1 MAAKGG
7 LQGGENMKSNAE
19 LVDYLSGIIKS
30 KEGEVHTQTK
40 HINEVLTRE
49 RELKDKLGK
58 LEFLYE
64 LDPNKPLIKYD
75 SKTLAQPQQN

>member
-1 MAAKGG
+1 
-7 LQGGENMKSNAE
+7 MKSNAE

-30 KEGEVHTQTK
+30 KEGEVHSQTK
-40 HINEVLTRE
+40 QINEVLTRE
-49 RELKDKLGK
+49 RELKDKLDK

-75 SKTLAQPQQN
+75 SNTLGQPQK